1 MSQFGEMKIAHLGEV
16 RLCAGVSWASL
27 LQARQSALAP
37 CSEEVTHECLGLEG
51 KLPAST
57 ASMRA
62 RVPLPPIDPRSAP
75 HRVRARTSPRSRV
88 QACHPRS
95 SGRLAPE
102 PDVPTHPVSQL
113 SLSLS
118 DLAWAQNCTL
128 PTVTR
133 VQLGG
138 RLPRRLG
145 VWSKRL
151 PNRLGAPRAGRS
163 HLLATTTNESLAW

>member
-1 MSQFGEMKIAHLGEV
+1 MSD
-16 RLCAGVSWASL
+16 
-27 LQARQSALAP
+27 
-37 CSEEVTHECLGLEG
+37 ECLGLEG

-75 HRVRARTSPRSRV
+75 YRVRARTSPRSRV
-88 QACHPRS
+88 QASRPRS
-95 SGRLAPE
+95 SGPQAPE
-102 PDVPTHPVSQL
+102 PDAPTHPVSQL
-113 SLSLS
+113 SLSCS

-128 PTVTR
+128 PTVTK

-145 VWSKRL
+145 VWSKGL
-151 PNRLGAPRAGRS
+151 PNRLGAPSVGRS
-163 HLLATTTNESLAW
+163 HLLATTTNESLAR